1 MKKNQENISIT
12 KRTNKALGNIYKE
25 MEISELSDKE
35 LKIITLRNFYKMQK
49 NTIDN
54 SKILENNNTETK

>member
-12 KRTNKALGNIYKE
+12 KRTNKALVNIYKE